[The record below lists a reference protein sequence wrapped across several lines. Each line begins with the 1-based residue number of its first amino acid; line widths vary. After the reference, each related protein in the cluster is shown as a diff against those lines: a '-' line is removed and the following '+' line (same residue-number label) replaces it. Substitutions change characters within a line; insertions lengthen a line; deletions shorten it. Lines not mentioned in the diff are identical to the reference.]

1 LNAAPQAVATPADRA
16 VDPALAEQPEHVQLT
31 LHGAPPGARV
41 QRGDEVLG
49 EASKPVLLPF
59 GKAPLELTVTA
70 PGHEPQTLS
79 VVPDRDAESD
89 VKLRRRA
96 ARPKPSRDIPSDL
109 ESPF

>member
-1 LNAAPQAVATPADRA
+1 
-16 VDPALAEQPEHVQLT
+16 VQLT

-41 QRGDEVLG
+41 QRGDDVLG
-49 EASKPVLLPF
+49 EASKPLRLPF
-59 GKAPLELTVTA
+59 GKVPLELTVTA

-79 VVPDRDAESD
+79 VVPDRDGESE